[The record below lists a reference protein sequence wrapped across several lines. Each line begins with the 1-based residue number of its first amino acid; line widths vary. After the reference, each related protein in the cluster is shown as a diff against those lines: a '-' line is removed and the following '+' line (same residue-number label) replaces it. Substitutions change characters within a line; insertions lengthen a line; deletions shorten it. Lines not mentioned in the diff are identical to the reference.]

1 LVNVAGSHILGFMKS
16 SVLLILNAVLCN
28 TTVFAGGELMPLEPM
43 LAETGSYAGQALDVQ
58 ENIAAVGQK
67 IDGDYAIRFYEH
79 SPKGW
84 NQTEVVEIGSRRG
97 VSLAF
102 GEGFLGVALSGSGNA
117 GVVLEPSSSGWY
129 VASELPNPDKSRFNS
144 FELAAASDQTIFISC
159 NDSTQQ
165 YRDAVLVFERGIVGG
180 WQHIQTIAPST
191 AVCTLFGEDIDAAGD
206 MLVIGATRVL
216 GCSGGSAYGAYV
228 YIRGVESW
236 EHVTTLQDGDTNGK
250 WVACDSETV
259 VSWCSITG
267 PNSTFD
273 YLELWHR
280 NGTSFNSEGS
290 LSSGSWGYD
299 IYFPEGMQIDDG
311 ILSFGTCDSFWGCQ
325 TNTTTNRTVYT
336 AQRLGNFWWLGTP
349 ITIPS
354 GYGSAGFGRN
364 TKMGGGSL
372 LIGAPAYSGSR
383 GVVFQ
388 TPLAQTLLCPAD
400 LTGDGTV
407 NVNDILRVIS
417 DWGGTGRADL
427 NGDSVVNVSD
437 LLQLLDSWGDC

>member
-1 LVNVAGSHILGFMKS
+1 MNAIVWSILSIALSF
-16 SVLLILNAVLCN
+16 
-28 TTVFAGGELMPLEPM
+28 GGGDVTPLEPV
-43 LAETGSYAGQALDVQ
+43 LAETSSYAGQALDVFG
-58 ENIAAVGQK
+58 NTAAVGHK
-67 IDGDYAIRFYEH
+67 IKGTYAIRFYEH
-79 SPKGW
+79 TLKGW
-84 NQTEVVEIGSRRG
+84 NETELVEIGSRRS
-97 VSLAF
+97 VSFAF
-102 GEGFLGVALSGSGNA
+102 GEDFLGVALSGSGIA

-144 FELAAASDQTIFISC
+144 FSLAAASNQAIFISC

-165 YRDAVLVFERGIVGG
+165 YRDAVLVYERDIDGE
-180 WQHIQTIAPST
+180 WQHMQTIAPSS

-216 GCSGGSAYGAYV
+216 GCSGGNVHGAHI
-228 YIRGVESW
+228 YIRGENNWVY
-236 EHVTTLQDGDTNGK
+236 VTVLQDGDTNGK
-250 WVACDSETV
+250 WVACDNDTV

-273 YLELWHR
+273 YLELWNR
-280 NGTSFNSEGS
+280 NGSSFTSNGS
-290 LSSGSWGYD
+290 ISSGSWGYD
-299 IYFPEGMQIDDG
+299 IYFPEGMQIEDG

-336 AQRLGNFWWLGTP
+336 AQRLGNYWWLGTP
-349 ITIPS
+349 VTIPS

-372 LIGAPAYSGSR
+372 LIGTPAYLGSR

-388 TPLAQTLLCPAD
+388 TPLALTLPCPAD
-400 LTGDGTV
+400 IDGNGTV
-407 NVNDILRVIS
+407 NVNDILHIIS
-417 DWGGTGRADL
+417 QWGGTGRGDL

-437 LLQLLDSWGDC
+437 LLSLIDTWGNCN

>member
-1 LVNVAGSHILGFMKS
+1 MVAIVSQFLSIALSLGS
-16 SVLLILNAVLCN
+16 
-28 TTVFAGGELMPLEPM
+28 GELTPLEPI
-43 LAETGSYAGQALDVQ
+43 LAESGSYSGQALDVQ
-58 ENIAAVGQK
+58 ENLAAVGHK
-67 IDGDYAIRFYEH
+67 IDGTYAIRFYEH
-79 SPKGW
+79 STKGW

-102 GEGFLGVALSGSGNA
+102 GEGFLGVALSGSGSA

-144 FELAAASDQTIFISC
+144 FSLAAANDQAIFIAC

-165 YRDAVLVFERGIVGG
+165 YRDAVLVYERSGVG
-180 WQHIQTIAPST
+180 WQHLQTIAPSS

-216 GCSGGSAYGAYV
+216 GCSGGSAYGAHVYV
-228 YIRGVESW
+228 RGQDNW

-250 WVACDSETV
+250 WVACNSETV

-273 YLELWHR
+273 YLEIWNR
-280 NGTSFNSEGS
+280 NGSSFTSNGS
-290 LSSGSWGYD
+290 ISSGSWGYD
-299 IYFPEGMQIDDG
+299 IYFPEGMQIVDG

-336 AQRLGNFWWLGTP
+336 AQRLGNYWWLGTP
-349 ITIPS
+349 VTIPS

-388 TPLAQTLLCPAD
+388 TPLAQTLPCAAD
-400 LTGDGTV
+400 FDGDGIV
-407 NVNDILRVIS
+407 NVNDILQMIS
-417 DWGGTGRADL
+417 QWGGTGRTDI
-427 NGDSVVNVSD
+427 NGDSIVNVSD
-437 LLQLLDSWGDC
+437 ILSLIDAWGNCN

>member
-1 LVNVAGSHILGFMKS
+1 MVAIVSQFLSIALSLGS
-16 SVLLILNAVLCN
+16 
-28 TTVFAGGELMPLEPM
+28 GELTPLEPI
-43 LAETGSYAGQALDVQ
+43 LAESGSYSGQALDVQ
-58 ENIAAVGQK
+58 ENLAAVGHK
-67 IDGDYAIRFYEH
+67 IDGTYAIRFYEH
-79 SPKGW
+79 TPKGW

-97 VSLAF
+97 VSFAF
-102 GEGFLGVALSGSGNA
+102 GEDFLGVALSGSGSA

-144 FELAAASDQTIFISC
+144 FSLAAANDQAIFIAC

-165 YRDAVLVFERGIVGG
+165 YRDAVLVYERSGVG
-180 WQHIQTIAPST
+180 WQHLQTIAPSS

-216 GCSGGSAYGAYV
+216 GCSGGSAYGAHVYV
-228 YIRGVESW
+228 RGQDNW

-250 WVACDSETV
+250 WVACNSETV

-273 YLELWHR
+273 YLEIWNR
-280 NGTSFNSEGS
+280 NGSSFTSNGS
-290 LSSGSWGYD
+290 ISSGSWGYD
-299 IYFPEGMQIDDG
+299 IYFPEGMQIVDG

-336 AQRLGNFWWLGTP
+336 AQRLGNYWWLGTP
-349 ITIPS
+349 VTIPS

-388 TPLAQTLLCPAD
+388 TPLAQTLPCAAD
-400 LTGDGTV
+400 FDGDGIV
-407 NVNDILRVIS
+407 NVNDILQMIS
-417 DWGGTGRADL
+417 QWGGTGRTDI
-427 NGDSVVNVSD
+427 NGDSIVNVSD
-437 LLQLLDSWGDC
+437 ILSLIDAWGNCN